1 MQTLIAPDI
10 ALLTRSPTRQG
21 IAAAGVTID
30 GYVSEPERVEEVVEP
45 MAAHQEASNEVG
57 KNDNPD
63 GYVDELQDRTPV
75 DE

>member
-1 MQTLIAPDI
+1 MT
-10 ALLTRSPTRQG
+10 
-21 IAAAGVTID
+21 

-63 GYVDELQDRTPV
+63 GCVDELQDRTPV